1 MTDYVFDYGDL
12 AGLLSVSGGD
22 NVFSRMTDQAL
33 VPAGPDGALS
43 VSGGDGLS
51 AGNGS
56 MPPNIYIIPLSQ
68 AADTDITDGSVSA
81 ETVYTIWDKPLEKYS
96 VSEGLLLIIAV
107 LAAVAF
113 IWCIVK
119 GGFSWL
125 NW

>member
-22 NVFSRMTDQAL
+22 NVFSRMTDQ
-33 VPAGPDGALS
+33 ALS

-68 AADTDITDGSVSA
+68 AADTDITDSSVSA
-81 ETVYTIWDKPLEKYS
+81 ETVYTIWDKPLEEYA

-107 LAAVAF
+107 LATVAF
-113 IWCIVK
+113 IWGIVK

>member
-33 VPAGPDGALS
+33 S
-43 VSGGDGLS
+43 VSG
-51 AGNGS
+51 NGS
-56 MPPNIYIIPLSQ
+56 IPPNIYIIPLSQ

-81 ETVYTIWDKPLEKYS
+81 ETVYTIWDKPLEEYS
-96 VSEGLLLIIAV
+96 VSEGLLLIIAA
-107 LAAVAF
+107 LATVAF
-113 IWCIVK
+113 IWGIVK

>member
-33 VPAGPDGALS
+33 VPAGSDGALS
-43 VSGGDGLS
+43 VS
-51 AGNGS
+51 GNGS

-81 ETVYTIWDKPLEKYS
+81 ETVYTIWDKPLEEYS